1 MNKLTF
7 TQKVTRQRKVNK
19 AKVTRR
25 KEIKIRAEIN
35 EIETRE
41 KYQRSMKLKA
51 GSLRR

>member
-7 TQKVTRQRKVNK
+7 TQKVTRQRRVNK

-35 EIETRE
+35 EIDT
-41 KYQRSMKLKA
+41 KKTMKKIKLRAVFLK
-51 GSLRR
+51 R